1 MKTRLAAL
9 MAGIILLLGPAF
21 ASAATFEW
29 VGYDWS
35 VEGTLEQYTPTE
47 DWNDPLAWYSPDGG
61 SGVPGP
67 SDTAIIG
74 NFDIDGYGVVDNIVQ
89 LTSDVAVG
97 NLILTNTDTVN
108 GVVNLQTHTINLYG
122 KLIGP
127 FNIYYGT
134 VNGVSTNAAL
144 SGGIVVGYQGQIS
157 GTLNVATN
165 DTVDLQIA
173 EAGSSSLTLNNY
185 GTLAILPYA
194 GVTDVNFPFLT
205 LNNYGA
211 LSLQSIVNMNL
222 FGLTLTNYGT
232 VDWISS
238 TISGGGYSGAFIYNY
253 GLWDCQGDLI
263 FNGNGG
269 TYFYNKGTFRKSSG
283 INTTALNSVS
293 FYSSGTVDVE
303 SGTVTL
309 NNGGSF
315 SGGAVTGSGGL
326 LLCNNGGSAPYYN
339 INNTLMTTNVQ
350 LAGGHLDG
358 NNTLMGGFTWSSG
371 NLDNVGVI
379 GTVTV
384 ATNTLLVMNSGGNQI
399 TSSGILTNA
408 GTMQLTG
415 GTTLSL
421 NGYPPDG
428 TLVNLPGGTVDVQE
442 NGTLSIGTGYEYIN
456 NQGKFLKSAGGGT
469 FNILPP
475 FYSSGTVDVESG
487 NVTLNYGG
495 TFTGGAVTGPGGL
508 LLTTGNGGTVNYSFN
523 NTLTTTNVQ
532 LAGGTLDGNNT
543 LMGGFTWSSGYFD
556 SVSTVTVATNT
567 LLVLAGASQH
577 NAQAIVTN
585 YGTVEWTSPTI
596 SGGGYY
602 GTFIY
607 NYGLWD
613 SQGDWTFNGNGGSGT
628 YFYNIGTFR
637 KSSGINTTALNS
649 VAFYNSGAVEI
660 DSGTLSVPN
669 SITVA
674 AGGLT
679 IGISG
684 TNSGQYGQLVSGGV
698 ATLNGP
704 LNVFLAN
711 GYKSFAPDQFTIL
724 SAASD
729 SGSFSSVS
737 LPSGL
742 SVNYAGAYAWLQ
754 STNMQVIPQLSD
766 TNLQFS
772 FYTFAGQSY
781 TIQTTTNLAG
791 GIWNFYQNTT
801 GNNDFQTFTL
811 PITNTVPELF
821 LRVSQP

>member
-1 MKTRLAAL
+1 M
-9 MAGIILLLGPAF
+9 
-21 ASAATFEW
+21 
-29 VGYDWS
+29 
-35 VEGTLEQYTPTE
+35 
-47 DWNDPLAWYSPDGG
+47 
-61 SGVPGP
+61 
-67 SDTAIIG
+67 
-74 NFDIDGYGVVDNIVQ
+74 
-89 LTSDVAVG
+89 
-97 NLILTNTDTVN
+97 
-108 GVVNLQTHTINLYG
+108 
-122 KLIGP
+122 
-127 FNIYYGT
+127 
-134 VNGVSTNAAL
+134 

-253 GLWDCQGDLI
+253 GLWD
-263 FNGNGG
+263 
-269 TYFYNKGTFRKSSG
+269 
-283 INTTALNSVS
+283 
-293 FYSSGTVDVE
+293 
-303 SGTVTL
+303 
-309 NNGGSF
+309 
-315 SGGAVTGSGGL
+315 
-326 LLCNNGGSAPYYN
+326 
-339 INNTLMTTNVQ
+339 
-350 LAGGHLDG
+350 
-358 NNTLMGGFTWSSG
+358 
-371 NLDNVGVI
+371 
-379 GTVTV
+379 
-384 ATNTLLVMNSGGNQI
+384 
-399 TSSGILTNA
+399 
-408 GTMQLTG
+408 
-415 GTTLSL
+415 
-421 NGYPPDG
+421 
-428 TLVNLPGGTVDVQE
+428 
-442 NGTLSIGTGYEYIN
+442 
-456 NQGKFLKSAGGGT
+456 
-469 FNILPP
+469 
-475 FYSSGTVDVESG
+475 
-487 NVTLNYGG
+487 
-495 TFTGGAVTGPGGL
+495 
-508 LLTTGNGGTVNYSFN
+508 
-523 NTLTTTNVQ
+523 
-532 LAGGTLDGNNT
+532 
-543 LMGGFTWSSGYFD
+543 
-556 SVSTVTVATNT
+556 
-567 LLVLAGASQH
+567 
-577 NAQAIVTN
+577 
-585 YGTVEWTSPTI
+585 
-596 SGGGYY
+596 
-602 GTFIY
+602 
-607 NYGLWD
+607 
-613 SQGDWTFNGNGGSGT
+613 SQGDWSFNGSGGSGT

>member
-1 MKTRLAAL
+1 

-283 INTTALNSVS
+283 INTTALNSV
-293 FYSSGTVDVE
+293 
-303 SGTVTL
+303 
-309 NNGGSF
+309 
-315 SGGAVTGSGGL
+315 
-326 LLCNNGGSAPYYN
+326 
-339 INNTLMTTNVQ
+339 
-350 LAGGHLDG
+350 
-358 NNTLMGGFTWSSG
+358 
-371 NLDNVGVI
+371 
-379 GTVTV
+379 
-384 ATNTLLVMNSGGNQI
+384 
-399 TSSGILTNA
+399 
-408 GTMQLTG
+408 
-415 GTTLSL
+415 
-421 NGYPPDG
+421 
-428 TLVNLPGGTVDVQE
+428 
-442 NGTLSIGTGYEYIN
+442 
-456 NQGKFLKSAGGGT
+456 
-469 FNILPP
+469 
-475 FYSSGTVDVESG
+475 
-487 NVTLNYGG
+487 
-495 TFTGGAVTGPGGL
+495 
-508 LLTTGNGGTVNYSFN
+508 
-523 NTLTTTNVQ
+523 
-532 LAGGTLDGNNT
+532 
-543 LMGGFTWSSGYFD
+543 
-556 SVSTVTVATNT
+556 
-567 LLVLAGASQH
+567 
-577 NAQAIVTN
+577 
-585 YGTVEWTSPTI
+585 
-596 SGGGYY
+596 
-602 GTFIY
+602 
-607 NYGLWD
+607 
-613 SQGDWTFNGNGGSGT
+613 
-628 YFYNIGTFR
+628 
-637 KSSGINTTALNS
+637 
-649 VAFYNSGAVEI
+649 AFYNSGAVEI

-754 STNMQVIPQLSD
+754 STNMQVIPQLSG

-772 FYTFAGQSY
+772 FYTFTGQSY

>member
-1 MKTRLAAL
+1 
-9 MAGIILLLGPAF
+9 
-21 ASAATFEW
+21 
-29 VGYDWS
+29 
-35 VEGTLEQYTPTE
+35 
-47 DWNDPLAWYSPDGG
+47 
-61 SGVPGP
+61 
-67 SDTAIIG
+67 
-74 NFDIDGYGVVDNIVQ
+74 
-89 LTSDVAVG
+89 
-97 NLILTNTDTVN
+97 
-108 GVVNLQTHTINLYG
+108 
-122 KLIGP
+122 
-127 FNIYYGT
+127 
-134 VNGVSTNAAL
+134 
-144 SGGIVVGYQGQIS
+144 
-157 GTLNVATN
+157 
-165 DTVDLQIA
+165 
-173 EAGSSSLTLNNY
+173 
-185 GTLAILPYA
+185 
-194 GVTDVNFPFLT
+194 
-205 LNNYGA
+205 
-211 LSLQSIVNMNL
+211 
-222 FGLTLTNYGT
+222 
-232 VDWISS
+232 
-238 TISGGGYSGAFIYNY
+238 
-253 GLWDCQGDLI
+253 
-263 FNGNGG
+263 
-269 TYFYNKGTFRKSSG
+269 
-283 INTTALNSVS
+283 
-293 FYSSGTVDVE
+293 
-303 SGTVTL
+303 
-309 NNGGSF
+309 
-315 SGGAVTGSGGL
+315 
-326 LLCNNGGSAPYYN
+326 
-339 INNTLMTTNVQ
+339 
-350 LAGGHLDG
+350 
-358 NNTLMGGFTWSSG
+358 
-371 NLDNVGVI
+371 
-379 GTVTV
+379 
-384 ATNTLLVMNSGGNQI
+384 
-399 TSSGILTNA
+399 
-408 GTMQLTG
+408 
-415 GTTLSL
+415 
-421 NGYPPDG
+421 
-428 TLVNLPGGTVDVQE
+428 
-442 NGTLSIGTGYEYIN
+442 
-456 NQGKFLKSAGGGT
+456 
-469 FNILPP
+469 
-475 FYSSGTVDVESG
+475 
-487 NVTLNYGG
+487 
-495 TFTGGAVTGPGGL
+495 
-508 LLTTGNGGTVNYSFN
+508 
-523 NTLTTTNVQ
+523 
-532 LAGGTLDGNNT
+532 
-543 LMGGFTWSSGYFD
+543 MGGFTWSSGYFD

-613 SQGDWTFNGNGGSGT
+613 SQGDWSFNGSGGSGT

-754 STNMQVIPQLSD
+754 STNMQVIPQLSG

-772 FYTFAGQSY
+772 FYTFTGQSY